1 MTSLVE
7 RLREYAGWRLRAH
20 QSECTD
26 PLWPKPTDIALAE
39 DAVKEI
45 GRLRNHIVRLQHE
58 LSELLLVST
67 DKATAWDALNASHQR
82 GRRKAFEEALSL
94 VSDDYGGFV
103 PDTDFGVGYK
113 RACENL
119 AAAIRQR
126 TEEKP

>member
-45 GRLRNHIVRLQHE
+45 GRLRNDIVRLQRE
-58 LSELLLVST
+58 LPE
-67 DKATAWDALNASHQR
+67 A
-82 GRRKAFEEALSL
+82 RRKAFEEAAEIADAWTSITMTSTAL
-94 VSDDYGGFV
+94 
-103 PDTDFGVGYK
+103 
-113 RACENL
+113 AI

-126 TEEKP
+126 AEEEGR